1 MRYRCSTI
9 SKWALMT
16 ITSFALAALPVVQTE
31 ANTVA
36 EPTTAETSWMET
48 YAYSL
53 GVQAVIYGYPMMKDM
68 LTRWVMVESGE
79 GIVQATVNG
88 WWHSPRPGNA
98 DDKYHS
104 SINDDQVYSVSWFD
118 VFNEPIVITV
128 PDAGDR
134 YYSIQMMEMNSDIFG
149 YIGIRATG
157 NKAGSYLLAGPDWQG
172 TVPAGIAGVR
182 RSPTPTGMLILRIT
196 TDAPDKLESAK
207 ALQDQT
213 KLAPLSYWLDR
224 KPYVA
229 TVRDVLDP
237 VSPQS
242 GDPFW
247 FYKTINRG
255 FTENPPPAQ
264 DAVFIKSLA
273 TVGLGPNQGEDFAK
287 LDPAIQA
294 GLMRAA
300 ADGIAIVKKAAKDNY
315 GSKVVNQW
323 AYGNVNW
330 GRTAQAGDYLTRAST
345 QSEAGMM
352 EHHIEE
358 VVKLR
363 AYADRSG
370 VMLNGANRYVLRF
383 EPGQIPK
390 AKSFWSVTIYDERYD
405 LIANQFNRHSLG
417 TKDERAMVFG
427 QDGSLE
433 ILIQADP
440 PGEDKLANWL
450 PAPKGPFN
458 LFMRAYLPDET
469 LINQTFVPP
478 PVVRVD

>member
-1 MRYRCSTI
+1 MKHHFSTI
-9 SKWALMT
+9 NMWALMT
-16 ITSFALAALPVVQTE
+16 ITSFALVALPVVRTE
-31 ANTVA
+31 ANTDA
-36 EPTTAETSWMET
+36 APTAAATNWMET

-104 SINDDQVYSVSWFD
+104 SINDDQIYSVSWFD
-118 VFNEPIVITV
+118 VVNEPIVITV

-134 YYSIQMMEMNSDIFG
+134 YYSIQMMEMNSDIFD

-157 NKAGSYLLAGPDWQG
+157 NKAGSYLLVGTGWQG
-172 TVPAGIAGVR
+172 TVPAGIDGVR

-196 TDAPDKLESAK
+196 TDAPDKLDSAK

-213 KLAPLSYWLDR
+213 KLAPLSYWLEL

-237 VSPQS
+237 VPPQS

-264 DAVFIKSLA
+264 DAVFMKTLA
-273 TVGLGPNQGEDFAK
+273 TVGLGPNHGEDFAK

-294 GLMRAA
+294 GLKRAA
-300 ADGIAIVKKAAKDNY
+300 ADGIAIVKEAAKANF

-345 QSEAGMM
+345 QSEAGMQ

-363 AYADRSG
+363 AYADG
-370 VMLNGANRYVLRF
+370 GGAALNGTNRYVLRF

-390 AKSFWSVTIYDERYD
+390 AKSFWSVTLYDEHYD
-405 LIANQFNRHSLG
+405 LFANYINRHSLG
-417 TKDERAMVFG
+417 TKDEPMMVRG
-427 QDGSLE
+427 KDGSLE
-433 ILIQADP
+433 IYIQADP
-440 PGEDKLANWL
+440 PAADKLANWL
-450 PAPKGPFN
+450 PAPNGSFN
-458 LFMRAYLPDET
+458 LFMRAYLPDEA
-469 LINQTFVPP
+469 LIKQTYVPP
-478 PVVRVD
+478 PVVRVN